1 MNPHAHPT
9 FPTEA
14 DRLHAAGA
22 VYHHDYAGEIDQE
35 HEILADELGITPKQA
50 RGVIAHTE
58 AEVRR
63 SQSLILG
70 KVVGMLLETSNLPVM
85 AHALAF
91 AAGLDQLNG
100 KRSQAEVARELGV
113 TRALVSHYVI
123 GVRDVLSGK
132 RETFDCTKF
141 RKSNDARKVF
151 KEKATD
157 PYLTAKAKK
166 IAEIKATGPRM
177 APGFLEIQRQTGEDP
192 YGRN

>member
-1 MNPHAHPT
+1 MNPHSYPT
-9 FPTEA
+9 FPSEA

-22 VYHHDYAGEIDQE
+22 VYHHDYAAEIDTE
-35 HEILADELGITPKQA
+35 EEVLADMLGISPKQA

-70 KVVGMLLETSNLPVM
+70 KVVGMLLETNNLPVM

-132 RETFDCTKF
+132 RDTFDCTKF
-141 RKSNDARKVF
+141 RKSNSSRKTFRDKALSPFLEAKRAAMARK
-151 KEKATD
+151 K
-157 PYLTAKAKK
+157 
-166 IAEIKATGPRM
+166 
-177 APGFLEIQRQTGEDP
+177 QQTTTTTC
-192 YGRN
+192 N

>member
-1 MNPHAHPT
+1 MPA
-9 FPTEA
+9 EA
-14 DRLHAAGA
+14 SRLHASHQVDAA
-22 VYHHDYAGEIDQE
+22 YWPDVASEIDRPE
-35 HEILADELGITPKQA
+35 ETLADELGTTPAVALK
-50 RGVIAHTE
+50 VMAHTE

-141 RKSNDARKVF
+141 RKSNSSRKTFRDKALSPFLEAKRAAMARK
-151 KEKATD
+151 KQQQQPDT
-157 PYLTAKAKK
+157 T
-166 IAEIKATGPRM
+166 TC
-177 APGFLEIQRQTGEDP
+177 
-192 YGRN
+192 N

>member
-1 MNPHAHPT
+1 MNSHAHPT
-9 FPTEA
+9 FPSEA

-22 VYHHDYAGEIDQE
+22 VYHHDYAGEIDKE
-35 HEILADELGITPKQA
+35 EEVLADELGITPQQA
-50 RGVIAHTE
+50 RGVIAYTE

-70 KVVGMLLETSNLPVM
+70 RVVGMLLETSNLPVM

-100 KRSQAEVARELGV
+100 KRSQAQVARELGV

-141 RKSNDARKVF
+141 RKSNSSRQTFRDKALSPFLEAKRKAMARK
-151 KEKATD
+151 KQQQPNT
-157 PYLTAKAKK
+157 TC
-166 IAEIKATGPRM
+166 
-177 APGFLEIQRQTGEDP
+177 
-192 YGRN
+192 N

>member
-1 MNPHAHPT
+1 MNPHAYPT

-22 VYHHDYAGEIDQE
+22 VYHHDYAGEIDKE
-35 HEILADELGITPKQA
+35 DEILADELGISPQQA
-50 RGVIAHTE
+50 NKVIAHTE

-100 KRSQAEVARELGV
+100 KRSQAQVARELGV

-141 RKSNDARKVF
+141 RKSNSSRQTFRDKALSPFLEAKRAAMARK
-151 KEKATD
+151 KQQQPNT
-157 PYLTAKAKK
+157 TC
-166 IAEIKATGPRM
+166 
-177 APGFLEIQRQTGEDP
+177 
-192 YGRN
+192 N

>member
-1 MNPHAHPT
+1 MNSHSYPT
-9 FPTEA
+9 FPSEA

-22 VYHHDYAGEIDQE
+22 IYHHDYAAEIDTE
-35 HEILADELGITPKQA
+35 EEVLADMLGISPAQA
-50 RGVIAHTE
+50 REVMAHTE

-100 KRSQAEVARELGV
+100 KRSQAQVARELGV

-141 RKSNDARKVF
+141 RKSNSSRQTFRDKALSPFLEAKRAAMARK
-151 KEKATD
+151 KQQQPNT
-157 PYLTAKAKK
+157 TC
-166 IAEIKATGPRM
+166 
-177 APGFLEIQRQTGEDP
+177 
-192 YGRN
+192 N

>member
-1 MNPHAHPT
+1 MNPHACPT
-9 FPTEA
+9 MPSEA
-14 DRLHAAGA
+14 ARLYIAHQDEPAYWPDIASEVDRP
-22 VYHHDYAGEIDQE
+22 EE
-35 HEILADELGITPKQA
+35 TLADTLGTTPDIALK
-50 RGVIAHTE
+50 VMAHTE

-70 KVVGMLLETSNLPVM
+70 KVVGMLLETNNLPVM

-141 RKSNDARKVF
+141 RKANSSRKTFRDKALSPFLEAKRAAIARK
-151 KEKATD
+151 K
-157 PYLTAKAKK
+157 
-166 IAEIKATGPRM
+166 
-177 APGFLEIQRQTGEDP
+177 QQTT
-192 YGRN
+192 NTTCNS

>member
-1 MNPHAHPT
+1 MNPHAYPT
-9 FPTEA
+9 MPAEA
-14 DRLHAAGA
+14 SRLHASHQVDAA
-22 VYHHDYAGEIDQE
+22 YWPDVASEIDRPE
-35 HEILADELGITPKQA
+35 ETLADELGTTPAVALK
-50 RGVIAHTE
+50 VMAHTE

-100 KRSQAEVARELGV
+100 KRSQAQVARELGV

-141 RKSNDARKVF
+141 RKSNSSRQTFRDKALSPFLEAKRAAIARK
-151 KEKATD
+151 KQQQPDTTKC
-157 PYLTAKAKK
+157 
-166 IAEIKATGPRM
+166 
-177 APGFLEIQRQTGEDP
+177 
-192 YGRN
+192 N

>member
-22 VYHHDYAGEIDQE
+22 IYHHDYAGEIDKE
-35 HEILADELGITPKQA
+35 DEILADELGISPEKA

-141 RKSNDARKVF
+141 RKSNSSRKTFRDKALSPFLEAKRAAIARK
-151 KEKATD
+151 KQQQPDT
-157 PYLTAKAKK
+157 T
-166 IAEIKATGPRM
+166 TC
-177 APGFLEIQRQTGEDP
+177 
-192 YGRN
+192 N

>member
-1 MNPHAHPT
+1 MNSHAHPT
-9 FPTEA
+9 FPSEA

-22 VYHHDYAGEIDQE
+22 VYHHDYAGEIDTE
-35 HEILADELGITPKQA
+35 EEILADMLGVTPKQA
-50 RGVIAHTE
+50 RGVMEHTE

-141 RKSNDARKVF
+141 RKSNDARKIF

-157 PYLTAKAKK
+157 PYLAAKAKRT
-166 IAEIKATGPRM
+166 AEIKATGPRM
-177 APGFLEIQRQTGEDP
+177 AHGFAEIQRQTGEDP